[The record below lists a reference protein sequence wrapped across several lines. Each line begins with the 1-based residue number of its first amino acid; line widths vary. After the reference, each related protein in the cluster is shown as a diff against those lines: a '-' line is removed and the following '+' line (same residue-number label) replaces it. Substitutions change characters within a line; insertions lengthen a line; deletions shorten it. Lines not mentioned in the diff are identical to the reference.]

1 MVKEGYLGYDD
12 AAGRYG
18 LLVMD
23 LFEKMFHCGDRL
35 QVMIDD
41 KWWDTRIEMTANGE
55 WYLVGTS
62 YLGLELEHLKIRIE
76 D

>member
-1 MVKEGYLGYDD
+1 MYKEGYLGYDK

-18 LLVMD
+18 VLVMD

-35 QVMIDD
+35 QVMIGDE
-41 KWWDTRIEMTANGE
+41 WVDTIMEMTAKGE
-55 WYLVGTS
+55 WYLVGTP
-62 YLGLELEHLKIRIE
+62 YLGLELEYLKVRIE